1 MKPILYTLMMLAAL
15 AILLA
20 GAGAFYEVD
29 ETEQVIITQFG
40 KPVGKAITTAG
51 LKWKLPF
58 IQAVNRLEKRALE
71 WDGRPTEI
79 PTKDK
84 TYLVVDA
91 FARWRIH
98 DPETYFLALRDER
111 SAQSR
116 LDDIIGSEIRNAVA
130 SHELIEIV
138 RNTKDRKPAVD
149 DTLAEASARQTPWPP
164 IRLGRSEI
172 ERIVL
177 ESSAPK
183 LKSFGIDLLN
193 VQLKR
198 LNYNDAVKRTIFQ
211 RMISER
217 QQIAERF
224 RSEGA
229 GEAARILGNREKE
242 LRTIESEAYRK
253 VQTIRGEADARAT
266 DIYARAYNKTPDAAE
281 LYHFTKTMETW
292 QKALETD
299 TTLIL
304 STDSEVFRLLK
315 NLPMPEPK
323 TVK

>member
-116 LDDIIGSEIRNAVA
+116 LEDILGSEIRNSIAK
-130 SHELIEIV
+130 HELIEIV
-138 RNTKDRKPAVD
+138 RTDKNRKPKHD
-149 DTLAEASARQTPWPP
+149 DTLAR
-164 IRLGRSEI
+164 GH
-172 ERIVL
+172 
-177 ESSAPK
+177 
-183 LKSFGIDLLN
+183 
-193 VQLKR
+193 
-198 LNYNDAVKRTIFQ
+198 
-211 RMISER
+211 
-217 QQIAERF
+217 
-224 RSEGA
+224 
-229 GEAARILGNREKE
+229 GEAHVPQN
-242 LRTIESEAYRK
+242 
-253 VQTIRGEADARAT
+253 DARAERHPDVVEGHHDAT
-266 DIYARAYNKTPDAAE
+266 HVSAPARTTTP
-281 LYHFTKTMETW
+281 TM
-292 QKALETD
+292 KVAG
-299 TTLIL
+299 
-304 STDSEVFRLLK
+304 SRRAVRS
-315 NLPMPEPK
+315 
-323 TVK
+323 